1 MATVFLGLG
10 SNIEPR
16 RYIQSA
22 LKKLRVVFGELRVSP
37 VYKSAAVGFDGA
49 PFLNLVVEIKTD
61 VAVHVLSAR
70 LRKIEDELGRDRAQP
85 KFSARTIDIDILLY
99 GDEVGVID
107 GVTLPRSE
115 ILKNAFVLCPLADLA
130 PERLHPIAK
139 QSYQSLWENYDR
151 ERQPVKQVEALA

>member
-1 MATVFLGLG
+1 MCTQRTSALGVLLKHMATVFLGLG

-70 LRKIEDELGRDRAQP
+70 LRKIEDELG
-85 KFSARTIDIDILLY
+85 
-99 GDEVGVID
+99 
-107 GVTLPRSE
+107 
-115 ILKNAFVLCPLADLA
+115 
-130 PERLHPIAK
+130 
-139 QSYQSLWENYDR
+139 
-151 ERQPVKQVEALA
+151 